1 MGLVLSWLWSQKQV
15 APEVGFTRD
24 QVAPS
29 AEAAVE
35 PPPEAQVQS
44 VDATVLTVEP
54 EKTHD
59 VCEPETKDAVSE
71 ADHTEDKTVTE
82 VTEEPVVEE
91 PALQVSPEAEPAT
104 TENASETVEVE
115 KEEETVMVEAEE
127 PQEKTE
133 DAVII
138 PAPVEEEKKNEAEVE
153 VMAEQIEPEVP
164 AEPLT
169 TTQLCSVPEVPL
181 GATLVPDVNG
191 VTPEASDTMVDDF
204 AVTDSVT
211 AVEETVAD
219 SAVAQQEASNLESL
233 LPGELKTE
241 TCEMTCQ
248 MHLAME
254 SVQLGSMEMSM
265 EKTLNGHI
273 VPEVSI

>member
-1 MGLVLSWLWSQKQV
+1 M
-15 APEVGFTRD
+15 
-24 QVAPS
+24 
-29 AEAAVE
+29 
-35 PPPEAQVQS
+35 
-44 VDATVLTVEP
+44 EP
-54 EKTHD
+54 EKVKVLISNWGTFGALHPLECDFRISVNACNAWLVNLLILHVQTHD

-91 PALQVSPEAEPAT
+91 PALQVSPEAELAAT
-104 TENASETVEVE
+104 EDATETVVVE

-169 TTQLCSVPEVPL
+169 TTQVPPKPNKRTKTKDKPRLIYV
-181 GATLVPDVNG
+181 A
-191 VTPEASDTMVDDF
+191 F
-204 AVTDSVT
+204 AVTVWHISPFCI
-211 AVEETVAD
+211 
-219 SAVAQQEASNLESL
+219 NLS
-233 LPGELKTE
+233 T
-241 TCEMTCQ
+241 
-248 MHLAME
+248 
-254 SVQLGSMEMSM
+254 SDV
-265 EKTLNGHI
+265 
-273 VPEVSI
+273 